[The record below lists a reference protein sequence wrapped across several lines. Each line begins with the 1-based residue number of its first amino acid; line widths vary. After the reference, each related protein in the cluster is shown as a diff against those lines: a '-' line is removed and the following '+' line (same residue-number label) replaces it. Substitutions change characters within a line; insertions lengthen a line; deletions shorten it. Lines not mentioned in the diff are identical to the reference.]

1 MGNDQAALSLVQD
14 HKRRAQ
20 QCQAP
25 VPTMHTSHHLLLLCA
40 ALSPISA
47 HEYYPDQC
55 PVIPAMENFDWAQF
69 ATGQWFITNKFAT
82 RSTCL
87 TYEFTT
93 DELGFKEI
101 TQRRQLP
108 HSEKIGLDHE
118 YKYTGKLYAANEA
131 NPARMNVRFPLNPIG
146 AASFVVMDTDYST
159 YGLICT
165 CQDIDLLFAKAHRL
179 SCSILQRAAEEDPE
193 ITSRL
198 KDQVDEKLNNSAH
211 DFDPI
216 KQTDCEHDR
225 EKTWVI
231 DPSKIL
237 GGAAGGSSV
246 RAVVDAISNEFDF
259 KTAEQIK
266 EEASALLRR

>member
-1 MGNDQAALSLVQD
+1 MGRVHGTVLAPILVITL
-14 HKRRAQ
+14 HSTT
-20 QCQAP
+20 
-25 VPTMHTSHHLLLLCA
+25 TMFSSLLLLSMMWMTVMC
-40 ALSPISA
+40 
-47 HEYYPDQC
+47 HEYYPGEC
-55 PVIPAMENFDWAQF
+55 PKIPPMDNFDWSQF
-69 ATGQWFITNKFAT
+69 ATGQWFITQKFAT

-118 YKYTGKLYAANEA
+118 YKYTGKLYAANEEI
-131 NPARMNVRFPLNPIG
+131 PAKMNVRFPLNPIG

-165 CQDIDLLFAKAHRL
+165 CQDIDLLFAAAHRL
-179 SCSILQRAAEEDPE
+179 SCSILQRSPEEDSE
-193 ITSRL
+193 ITNRL
-198 KDQVDEKLNNSAH
+198 KKQVDEQLNNSAH

-216 KQTDCEHDR
+216 KQTGCEHDR

-259 KTAEQIK
+259 KSEQQIK
-266 EEASALLRR
+266 EEAQAAVVRR